1 MKKLFA
7 ILTILCACQLAKAQV
22 VIPRQ
27 EIPYNVH
34 YHWGLINVM
43 IARGTVTVESD
54 GDRFRGTLDGTS
66 IPWEGKI
73 ICVSDTLEAR
83 VGTANGT
90 ITENVTYQNGWYRH
104 VPVSLFRDSSYNPA
118 DPAYYKNI
126 RGEGNYDAS
135 SASME
140 AITVTSDMIGMYY
153 IAHALNFDAMEPGKT
168 YRVNLSGPYAREL
181 VINYQGKGIYSNNG
195 DTYPTYDCTFEYN
208 YGNSLSP
215 FPVECKISSSSL
227 TPLYF
232 SASLP
237 VGQVEMLY
245 TPD

>member
-1 MKKLFA
+1 MNKKLLA
-7 ILTILCACQLAKAQV
+7 LLTILCVWQLASAQI

-27 EIPYNVH
+27 EVPFNVH

-54 GDRFRGTLDGTS
+54 GSRFSGTLDGTS

-73 ICVSDTLEAR
+73 ICVSDTLVAD
-83 VGTANGT
+83 VGTRNGAV
-90 ITENVTYQNGWYRH
+90 TENVTYQNGWYRH
-104 VPVSLFRDSSYNPA
+104 VPVSLFRSATYNPG

-126 RGEGNYDAS
+126 QGGGNYDAS
-135 SASME
+135 NSSME
-140 AITVTSDMIGMYY
+140 AITITSDMIGMFYM
-153 IAHALNFDAMEPGKT
+153 AHALNFEEMEPGHT
-168 YRVNLSGPYAREL
+168 YRVNISGPFAREL
-181 VINYQGKGIYSNNG
+181 VINYKGKGLYSNNG
-195 DTYPTYDCTFEYN
+195 DTYPTYDCTFEYT
-208 YGNSLSP
+208 YGDSLSR
-215 FPVECKISSSSL
+215 FPVECKIGSSSL

-245 TPD
+245 AP

>member
-1 MKKLFA
+1 MKKLIA
-7 ILTILCACQLAKAQV
+7 ILGVLCAWHLAGAQT

-27 EIPYNVH
+27 EVPYNVH

-54 GDRFRGTLDGTS
+54 GSRFNGTLDGTS

-73 ICVSDTLEAR
+73 ICVSDTLVAD
-83 VGTANGT
+83 VGTRDGAV
-90 ITENVTYQNGWYRH
+90 TENVIYQNGWYRH
-104 VPVSLFRDSSYNPA
+104 VPVSLFRDSSYNPG
-118 DPAYYKNI
+118 DPTYYKNI
-126 RGEGNYDAS
+126 HGDGEYNAS
-135 SASME
+135 ADSME
-140 AITVTSDMIGMYY
+140 AITVTSDMIGMFYM
-153 IAHALNFDAMEPGKT
+153 AHALNFEAMEPGRS
-168 YRVNLSGPYAREL
+168 YRVTISGPFAREL

-208 YGNSLSP
+208 YGNSLSH

-237 VGQVEMLY
+237 MGQVEMLY
-245 TPD
+245 APD